1 MHTFSERIDVGDCRR
16 LLSRLDPIEL
26 LEYIDLFPLEK
37 INMKRGTIEI
47 IYVHNPRARFG
58 GKAKVKVTV
67 THHENTL
74 RIHGLGPISFE
85 LRLACT
91 TPSKMLV
98 YLTVTGKLI
107 DKVPKASVEK
117 IFEKLKEE
125 ILRRAGKA
133 PAMKP
138 IEEALLGGTRRE
150 EKPAQPPAAMSP
162 STAASTPPV
171 ASAPAAVV
179 SAASSAAA
187 PAGQQV
193 QVPGFEGMSVESY
206 MCMVKLITA
215 GFPVDDAL
223 SRRIPVEYSHRIRTL
238 PVVVNGY
245 DPVERIDLLRYDD
258 ADYLIRLVSGDVV
271 VDVVRTAGRVGV
283 YYRDGSREAYGVEAA
298 RLAAEQ
304 LCRPGR
310 RVAYT
315 VARLA

>member
-16 LLSRLDPIEL
+16 LLSHLDPVEL
-26 LEYIDLFPLEK
+26 LEYIDIFPLEK
-37 INMKRGTIEI
+37 INIKRGSIEV

-107 DKVPKASVEK
+107 DKVPKAKVRK

-125 ILRRAGKA
+125 VLRRAGKA
-133 PAMKP
+133 PATKP

-150 EKPAQPPAAMSP
+150 EKPAQPPAAAAP
-162 STAASTPPV
+162 TPTPAPVAAAQPATLPPTAAP
-171 ASAPAAVV
+171 
-179 SAASSAAA
+179 A
-187 PAGQQV
+187 PAGQQQV
-193 QVPGFEGMSVESY
+193 QAPGFEGMSMESY
-206 MCMVKLITA
+206 MCMVRLITA
-215 GFPVDDAL
+215 GFPVDDEL

-238 PVVVNGY
+238 PIVANGY

-271 VDVVRTAGRVGV
+271 VDVVRMAGRVGV
-283 YYRDGSREAYGVEAA
+283 YYRDRSREAYGVEAA

-310 RVAYT
+310 RIAYT

>member
-16 LLSRLDPIEL
+16 LLSHLDPVEL
-26 LEYIDLFPLEK
+26 LEYIDIFPLEK
-37 INMKRGTIEI
+37 INIKRGSIEI
-47 IYVHNPRARFG
+47 IYIHNPRARFG

-107 DKVPKASVEK
+107 DKVPKAKVGK
-117 IFEKLKEE
+117 IFERLKEE

-133 PAMKP
+133 PATKP
-138 IEEALLGGTRRE
+138 IEEALLGGTRRG
-150 EKPAQPPAAMSP
+150 EKPVQPPAAAAQP
-162 STAASTPPV
+162 ATLPPTAAP
-171 ASAPAAVV
+171 APAA
-179 SAASSAAA
+179 AAPAAPLAAA

-193 QVPGFEGMSVESY
+193 QAPGFEGMSMESY
-206 MCMVKLITA
+206 MCMVRLITA
-215 GFPVDDAL
+215 GFPVDDEL

-238 PVVVNGY
+238 PIVANGY

-271 VDVVRTAGRVGV
+271 VDVVRMAGRVGV

-310 RVAYT
+310 RIAYT